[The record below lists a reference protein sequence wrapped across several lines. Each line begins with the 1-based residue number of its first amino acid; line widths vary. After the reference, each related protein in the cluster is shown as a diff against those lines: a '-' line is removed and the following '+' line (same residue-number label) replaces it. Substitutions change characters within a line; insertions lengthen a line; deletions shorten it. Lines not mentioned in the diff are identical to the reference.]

1 MIHIVDRS
9 PAALD
14 ARVSEMAARCR
25 EHGLAVTPQRLTV
38 FRALLESHDHPS
50 SEMLFDRVRAQLPS
64 LSMATVYKILDALG
78 DIGVVREVA
87 VVNDCR
93 RFDANL
99 ERHHHLVCTRCK
111 SVVDFYDERL
121 DEVRP
126 AKTPRGFKAR
136 EVQVQVLG
144 LCRTCAAGDD

>member
-1 MIHIVDRS
+1 MIQGVNRS

-14 ARVSEMAARCR
+14 ACVQHMAARCR

-50 SEMLFDRVRAQLPS
+50 PEMLFDRVRGSLPS
-64 LSMATVYKILDALG
+64 LSMATVYKVLDALG
-78 DIGVVREVA
+78 EIGVVREVS

-111 SVVDFYDERL
+111 GVVDFYDEEL
-121 DEVRP
+121 DEVKPSRP
-126 AKTPRGFKAR
+126 LRGFRSR
-136 EVQVQVLG
+136 EVSVQILG
-144 LCRTCAAGDD
+144 LCKACASVD

>member
-1 MIHIVDRS
+1 MV
-9 PAALD
+9 
-14 ARVSEMAARCR
+14 ARCR

-50 SEMLFDRVRAQLPS
+50 PEMLFDRVRSVLPS

-99 ERHHHLVCTRCK
+99 DRHHHLVCTRCK

-121 DEVRP
+121 DAVRP
-126 AKTPRGFKAR
+126 SRPVRGFKPH
-136 EVQVQVLG
+136 EVAVQLLG
-144 LCRTCAAGDD
+144 LCRTCLADD

>member
-1 MIHIVDRS
+1 
-9 PAALD
+9 
-14 ARVSEMAARCR
+14 MAARCR

-50 SEMLFDRVRAQLPS
+50 PEMLFERVRGALPS

-121 DEVRP
+121 DAVRP
-126 AKTPRGFKAR
+126 SRPVRGFKPH
-136 EVQVQVLG
+136 EVAVHLLG
-144 LCRTCAAGDD
+144 LCRTCSADD

>member
-1 MIHIVDRS
+1 MIQGVDRT

-14 ARVSEMAARCR
+14 ARVQDMAARCR
-25 EHGLAVTPQRLTV
+25 EQGLAVTPQRLTV
-38 FRALLESHDHPS
+38 FRALLESHDHPTP
-50 SEMLFDRVRAQLPS
+50 EMLYERVKVALPS
-64 LSMATVYKILDALG
+64 LSMATVYKVLDALG
-78 DIGVVREVA
+78 ALGVVREVA

-121 DEVRP
+121 DAVRP
-126 AKTPRGFKAR
+126 TRSVRGFKAQ
-136 EVQVQVLG
+136 EVSVQILG
-144 LCRTCAAGDD
+144 LCRACAADD

>member
-1 MIHIVDRS
+1 MIQVVDRS

-14 ARVSEMAARCR
+14 ARVHDMVARCR
-25 EHGLAVTPQRLTV
+25 EHRLAVTPQRLTV
-38 FRALLESHDHPS
+38 FRALLESQDHPS
-50 SEMLFDRVRAQLPS
+50 PEMLYERVRGTLPS

-78 DIGVVREVA
+78 EIGVVREVA

-111 SVVDFYDERL
+111 SVVDLYDEAL
-121 DEVRP
+121 DEVKPSRP
-126 AKTPRGFKAR
+126 LRGFRAR
-136 EVQVQVLG
+136 EVAVQLLG
-144 LCRTCAAGDD
+144 LCRGCAS